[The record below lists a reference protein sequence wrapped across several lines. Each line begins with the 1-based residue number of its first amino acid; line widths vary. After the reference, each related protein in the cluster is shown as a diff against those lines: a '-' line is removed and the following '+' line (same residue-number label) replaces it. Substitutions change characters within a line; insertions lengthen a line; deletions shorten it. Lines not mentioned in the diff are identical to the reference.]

1 MGQVVKELGARV
13 CCRILVGVHY
23 TSLLSLGCVGSGMVG
38 GVGFAYTVGAN
49 EVDGCVGGAF
59 EAKGGPSS
67 HATGILVGVLNSAS
81 GGIVSE
87 EECSA
92 RLVD

>member
-1 MGQVVKELGARV
+1 MAN
-13 CCRILVGVHY
+13 
-23 TSLLSLGCVGSGMVG
+23 
-38 GVGFAYTVGAN
+38 AVGAN
-49 EVDGCVGGAF
+49 DVDGCVGGAF